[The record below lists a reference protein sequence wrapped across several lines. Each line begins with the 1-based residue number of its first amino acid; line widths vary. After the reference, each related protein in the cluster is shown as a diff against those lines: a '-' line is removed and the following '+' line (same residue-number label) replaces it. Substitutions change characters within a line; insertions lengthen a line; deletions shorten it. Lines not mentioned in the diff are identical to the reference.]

1 MGVVP
6 TDVEKEMRDIDIIVS
21 KGNEA
26 GDITYANPIFFNIAG
41 YTQGELIDKPHSI
54 IRHPDMPKSV
64 FKLLWVHLKGGMDTN
79 VFVKN
84 LCKDGSFYWVLA
96 QVRVASNPDGSLRN
110 YTSTRK
116 RMNTSARGIIEP
128 LYKNMIEA
136 EESGDVEASQKVLE
150 DFLASQGGSIDT
162 FNDVMLRIQG

>member
-1 MGVVP
+1 
-6 TDVEKEMRDIDIIVS
+6 
-21 KGNEA
+21 
-26 GDITYANPIFFNIAG
+26 
-41 YTQGELIDKPHSI
+41 
-54 IRHPDMPKSV
+54 
-64 FKLLWVHLKGGMDTN
+64 MDTN